1 MSRLLRRNKPC
12 RGCRDCHS
20 TEKVHR
26 DEEKV
31 HRDEE
36 KDHRHEEEDYRDED
50 DGHDHRLD
58 ELRRALHHFTL
69 GVEIPSDE
77 SEEEDTLG
85 VDSTP
90 SQSDKSEEEDH
101 PDEEDDL
108 GDPRLDELR
117 EALFALAD
125 CLSCSDDE
133 SEEEHGQSQD
143 EA

>member
-36 KDHRHEEEDYRDED
+36 KDHRHEEEDYRDEE

-77 SEEEDTLG
+77 SEEDDILE
-85 VDSTP
+85 VDTP
-90 SQSDKSEEEDH
+90 SQSDKSEEDDH
-101 PDEEDDL
+101 PDEEECPELDL
-108 GDPRLDELR
+108 LR
-117 EALFALAD
+117 EAMYLEAAYIT
-125 CLSCSDDE
+125 SDEDE
-133 SEEEHGQSQD
+133 SQD

>member
-1 MSRLLRRNKPC
+1 MSRLLRRNTPC

-20 TEKVHR
+20 TKK
-26 DEEKV
+26 D

-36 KDHRHEEEDYRDED
+36 KDHRDEEEDYRDEE

-69 GVEIPSDE
+69 GVEIPSDSDE

-85 VDSTP
+85 VDTP

-108 GDPRLDELR
+108 GDPRLGELR

-133 SEEEHGQSQD
+133 NEEEHGQSQD